1 MIHFKA
7 LDVELPVFLGLL
19 EKDWIAQVIQHF
31 GKKTGEVFFL
41 FCSDDYLL
49 QMNKNFLQHDTFT
62 DIITFDLSESDQFI
76 TGEIFISIDR
86 VLDNAQK
93 FNVSFSEELHRVLI
107 HGVLHLLG
115 FKDKTGEESALMRE
129 QENFCLSLRP

>member
-1 MIHFKA
+1 MIYFKA
-7 LDVELPVFLGLL
+7 LDVELPDSLGMF

-41 FCSDDYLL
+41 FCSDEYLL
-49 QMNKNFLQHDTFT
+49 QMNKDFLQHDTFT
-62 DIITFDLSESDQFI
+62 DIITFDLSESNKYI
-76 TGEIFISIDR
+76 AGEIFISVDR
-86 VLDNAQK
+86 VSENSQK

-107 HGVLHLLG
+107 HGILHLLG